1 MSAIQ
6 PALSEWPQHH
16 CPTKG
21 LSLDATARRNLLG
34 CQHNA
39 AMIELRAAMVN
50 VANGRLGAF
59 GTLQLAET
67 LSEALL
73 KQARLETPP
82 RCKLAP
88 RYTFPRAHATVAK
101 G

>member
-1 MSAIQ
+1 MEE
-6 PALSEWPQHH
+6 L
-16 CPTKG
+16 G
-21 LSLDATARRNLLG
+21 LDATARRNLLG

-39 AMIELRAAMVN
+39 AMIKLHAAMIN